1 VKRIE
6 LYMRIADGAARKH
19 AGAKNLPRHM
29 VEDLR
34 QEGVTWLLEHPN
46 RVEHAFR
53 NQNHGSASTL
63 VAEMRKHF
71 HESGVDRPPG
81 EVVRRQHV
89 EPKYTPGLVAK
100 AFPAVFDPDYVPV
113 DAPDEGGWM
122 AGDQSEAVERWRAL
136 VADVNRSVSAYG
148 RYSANI
154 RMLFRYTALGDSY
167 RAIGKDEGVHHST
180 VATRISEVLE
190 WLCDWLNGLDPNR
203 EKRNEMPTRWEEW
216 DTKRPTGHEMADE

>member
-46 RVEHAFR
+46 RVEHSIRRDGNVSFG
-53 NQNHGSASTL
+53 QL
-63 VAEMRKHF
+63 VSEMRKHF

-89 EPKYTPGLVAK
+89 EPKYTPGLVAR
-100 AFPAVFDPDYVPV
+100 AFPGVFDPDYIPV
-113 DAPDEGGWM
+113 DAPDQGDWM
-122 AGDQSEAVERWRAL
+122 VERQDAVERWRAL
-136 VADVNRSVSAYG
+136 VADVDRAVTAYG

-154 RMLFRYTALGDSY
+154 RMVFRLEGLGDTY
-167 RAIGKDEGVHHST
+167 RSVAADEGIG
-180 VATRISEVLE
+180 VATLNRRHTEVLE
-190 WLCDWLNGLDPNR
+190 WLTDWLNGLDPNR
-203 EKRNEMPTRWEEW
+203 ERKDEMPRRWEEW
-216 DTKRPTGHEMADE
+216 DTKRPTGHEMADSE